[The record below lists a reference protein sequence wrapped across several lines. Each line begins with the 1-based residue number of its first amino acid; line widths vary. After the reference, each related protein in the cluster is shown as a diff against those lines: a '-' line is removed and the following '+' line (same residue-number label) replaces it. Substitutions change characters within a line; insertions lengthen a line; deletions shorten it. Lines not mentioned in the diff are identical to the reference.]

1 MSKMKKLAIITT
13 HPVQYYAPVFQLLHQ
28 RQQLNIKVFYTWGE
42 GVLSRYDPGFKK
54 NIEWDIPLLNGYPF
68 EWVKN
73 TSKDAGSHHFEGI
86 VNPELIEQ
94 INAWHPDAILVYGWG
109 YHSHLK
115 ALRHYKNKIP
125 VFFRGD
131 STLLDEQNRLK
142 ALLKTVFL
150 KWVYKHIDHAF
161 YVGANNQAYFKKYG
175 LKDDQLSFVPHT
187 VDNNR
192 FAEERKNEV
201 AFLKNQLGIDDSECV
216 VLFAGKLEEK
226 KAPQLLF
233 EAFVSLNRSDVHLV
247 FVGNGPLEE
256 QLKYMAN
263 DISNV
268 HFIDFQNQSRMPVMY
283 QACNLFCL
291 PSGGPN
297 ETWGLAVN
305 EAMACAKA
313 ILVSDK
319 AGCAADLVTGGL
331 NGEVFKAGNLKALTE
346 KLRQLTK
353 DKSLLLKYG
362 KQSQMIIA
370 DWNFTNAAK
379 AMEKKILHETY

>member
-42 GVLSRYDPGFKK
+42 GVLNKYDPGFKK
-54 NIEWDIPLLNGYPF
+54 NIEWDIPLLNGYPY

-94 INAWHPDAILVYGWG
+94 INAWHADAILVYGWG

-115 ALRHYKNKIP
+115 VLRYYKNKIP

-131 STLLDEQNRLK
+131 STLLDEQNGLK

-161 YVGANNQAYFKKYG
+161 YVGANNRAYFKKYG
-175 LKDDQLSFVPHT
+175 LKDVQLSFVPHA

-201 AFLKNQLGIDDSECV
+201 VLLKNQLGINDSECV

-233 EAFVSLNRSDVHLV
+233 EAFVSLNRSDVHLL

-263 DISNV
+263 GKPNV
-268 HFIDFQNQSRMPVMY
+268 HFVDFQNQSRMPVMY
-283 QACNLFCL
+283 QVCDLFCL

-305 EAMACAKA
+305 EAMACARA
-313 ILVSDK
+313 VLLSDMV
-319 AGCAADLVTGGL
+319 GCAADLVANGL

-346 KLRQLTK
+346 KLQQLTK

-362 KQSQMIIA
+362 KQSQHIIA

>member
-1 MSKMKKLAIITT
+1 MKKLAIITT
-13 HPVQYYAPVFQLLHQ
+13 HPIQYYAPVFQLLHQ

-42 GVLSRYDPGFKK
+42 GVLNKYDPGFKK
-54 NIEWDIPLLNGYPF
+54 NIEWDIPLLNGYPYA
-68 EWVKN
+68 WVKN

-94 INAWHPDAILVYGWG
+94 INAWHADAILVYGWG

-115 ALRHYKNKIP
+115 ALRYYQNKIP

-131 STLLDEQNRLK
+131 STLLDEQNGLK

-150 KWVYKHIDHAF
+150 KWIYKHIDHAF
-161 YVGANNQAYFKKYG
+161 YVGANNRAYFKKYG
-175 LKDDQLSFVPHT
+175 LKDDQLSFVPHA

-201 AFLKNQLGIDDSECV
+201 ILLKNQLGINDSECV

-226 KAPQLLF
+226 KAPKLLF
-233 EAFVSLNRSDVHLV
+233 EAFVSLNRSDVHLL

-263 DISNV
+263 GKPNV
-268 HFIDFQNQSRMPVMY
+268 HFVDFQNQSRMPVMY
-283 QACNLFCL
+283 QVCDLFCL

-305 EAMACAKA
+305 EAMACARA

-319 AGCAADLVTGGL
+319 VGCAADLVAGGL

-346 KLRQLTK
+346 KLQQLTK
-353 DKSLLLKYG
+353 DKSLLLEYG
-362 KQSQMIIA
+362 KQSQLIIA